1 MVTKTSTEVVAN
13 SANNALSREVKR
25 PMGVYVAIAL
35 LMLGA
40 LGNLLLIIP
49 EIPAYLF
56 GKLIYGVLGAFIGLI
71 FGGMGIALGYGFY
84 KLKKI
89 AWTVGMPWLMFEAI
103 NGFFSLFIIT
113 PIALSLLALIALGS
127 LVTSIPV
134 ILYIN
139 FKKDYFIC

>member
-1 MVTKTSTEVVAN
+1 
-13 SANNALSREVKR
+13 
-25 PMGVYVAIAL
+25 MGVYVVIAL

-56 GKLIYGVLGAFIGLI
+56 GKLIYGVSGAFIGLI

-113 PIALSLLALIALGS
+113 PIALSSLALITLGS
-127 LVTSIPV
+127 LVTSVPV